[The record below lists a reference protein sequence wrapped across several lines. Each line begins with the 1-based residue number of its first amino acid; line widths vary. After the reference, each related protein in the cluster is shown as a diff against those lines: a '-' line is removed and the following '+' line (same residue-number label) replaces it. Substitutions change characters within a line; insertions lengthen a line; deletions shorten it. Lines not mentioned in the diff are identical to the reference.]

1 MPMPDRA
8 FGCAMVP
15 LRRGMGKHKNVVAT
29 IMQAFMPLALVAIL
43 WTIVG

>member
-1 MPMPDRA
+1 
-8 FGCAMVP
+8 
-15 LRRGMGKHKNVVAT
+15 MGKHKNVVAT